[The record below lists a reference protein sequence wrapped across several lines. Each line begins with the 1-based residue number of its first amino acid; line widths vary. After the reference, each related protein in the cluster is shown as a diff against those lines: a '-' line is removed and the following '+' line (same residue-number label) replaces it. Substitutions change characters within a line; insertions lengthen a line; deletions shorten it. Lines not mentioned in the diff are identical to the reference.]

1 MTRPTRH
8 ILVALLLA
16 SIALLWADAWAQPA
30 PPASAPTAAQ
40 PCGVGGTALR
50 VGQGPVTLTDAQAT
64 EQRVRIGADGYWWTC
79 ETPAMMPP
87 PREPQPCLLGRTPVE
102 YLSWAAGPHQCRTD
116 RAVHTGV
123 AHGET
128 RELRAI
134 WGATVGQVRYH
145 CVDGVARVIGE
156 PACAPAPQQCTGRVT
171 WAVAGVAYA
180 YDGNTAPV
188 PVGGRATATAQ
199 DGRTL
204 TLTCRPGRRWG
215 RL

>member
-1 MTRPTRH
+1 MTHLHRY
-8 ILVALLLA
+8 ILA
-16 SIALLWADAWAQPA
+16 SLLMAATIVTFCTPA
-30 PPASAPTAAQ
+30 PAQPASAPAADQ
-40 PCGVGGTALR
+40 PCGQGGTALR
-50 VGQGPVTLTDAQAT
+50 VGQGLVTLTDAEAT
-64 EQRVRIGADGYWWTC
+64 AQQVRIRADGHWWTC
-79 ETPAMMPP
+79 EAPALLPP
-87 PREPQPCLLGRTPVE
+87 PREPAPCLLGRGPVE
-102 YLSWAAGPHQCRTD
+102 YLAWQVGPHRCLTD